1 MAPPPLAPTICQ
13 HAEHQGSKHLA
24 CTKWRKFNSSQ
35 KQIYEMP
42 ASSCRGTV
50 ASQPRGMTHASLEN
64 HSQQHGG
71 RKCLIV
77 WGRPALPVW
86 SEAVFHV
93 KCAPAPSWWSAW
105 HGPPCF
111 IYAWSCCQTLCLPAS
126 ISQGKGARE
135 APSLHPS
142 CPAELPNRHSSSP
155 TKLIVQRCNKCRKQT
170 KAHSKCISNRSSYYQ
185 YIKLSSGL

>member
-1 MAPPPLAPTICQ
+1 MIVCTRKYGYIVQWHQMAPPPLAPTICQ

-93 KCAPAPSWWSAW
+93 KCAPCPIMMICLAWAPLL
-105 HGPPCF
+105 H
-111 IYAWSCCQTLCLPAS
+111 LCMEL
-126 ISQGKGARE
+126 
-135 APSLHPS
+135 
-142 CPAELPNRHSSSP
+142 LPNFMLASFD
-155 TKLIVQRCNKCRKQT
+155 LARKG
-170 KAHSKCISNRSSYYQ
+170 SKGSTI
-185 YIKLSSGL
+185 IAPILSSRTAK